1 MSFCNALYGLLDN
14 HCESLPRGRVASTKN
29 SAAREAV
36 LMCQAMKTNV
46 TLRVDDDL
54 LREAKVLAAKRNSS
68 VSRLL
73 ADLLET
79 LIRSDRSYEAAK
91 TRALARLSKGYDWGW
106 TRPADRGELHER

>member
-1 MSFCNALYGLLDN
+1 MLSVK
-14 HCESLPRGRVASTKN
+14 S
-29 SAAREAV
+29 
-36 LMCQAMKTNV
+36 NV
-46 TLRVDDDL
+46 TLRIDTDL

-79 LIRSDRSYEAAK
+79 LVRDDRSYEEAK
-91 TRALARLSKGYDWGW
+91 KHALARLAEGYDWGW